1 MSNVINLF
9 GEAPER
15 IKAVEVLTARAAEL
29 DPEDEF
35 TDVLIVTYGED
46 GLAIKTNAGGFAEAN
61 IMLDMVKAQLVS
73 MVMFGEDNGEE
84 DY

>member
-1 MSNVINLF
+1 MTNVINLF
-9 GEAPER
+9 GEPEKR

-29 DPEDEF
+29 AEDDEF

-61 IMLDMVKAQLVS
+61 IMLDMVKAQLVG
-73 MVMFGEDNGEE
+73 MVMFGEDDGEE